1 VIGMKAVAL
10 PLLVIVALT
19 ACATVPSGPSVTA
32 LPGQGKAFEQF
43 QADDA
48 SCRQWATQQAGAS
61 PSQGAA
67 QSTISGA
74 AIGTLLGA
82 AAGAL
87 IGAAAGRPGTGAAV
101 GAGVGLV
108 GGTAVGAS
116 NAGPTAGSLQRRYD
130 GAYTQCMYAKGHQV
144 PVARGSQPAYA
155 SQPGM
160 APPPPPPPPP
170 PASGPSSI
178 PPPPAGAP
186 PPPPPGTGR

>member
-1 VIGMKAVAL
+1 MNRLKAAAL
-10 PLLVIVALT
+10 PVAAVMLLT
-19 ACATVPSGPSVTA
+19 ACATVPAGPSVMV
-32 LPGQGKAFEQF
+32 LPGQGKGFDQF
-43 QADDA
+43 QSDDA
-48 SCRQWATQQAGAS
+48 TCRQWATHQTGTTPA
-61 PSQGAA
+61 QGSA

-87 IGAAAGRPGTGAAV
+87 VGAAAGRPGTGAAV

-116 NAGPTAGSLQRRYD
+116 NAAPTYASLQRRYD
-130 GAYTQCMYAKGHQV
+130 SAYTQCMYSKGHQV
-144 PVARGSQPAYA
+144 PVARGSQPSYA

-170 PASGPSSI
+170 AAGPSSI
-178 PPPPAGAP
+178 PAPPSGTP
-186 PPPPPGTGR
+186 PPPPPGVIR

>member
-1 VIGMKAVAL
+1 MNRLKRVAL
-10 PLLVIVALT
+10 PVAVLMLLT
-19 ACATVPSGPSVTA
+19 ACATVPPGPSVMA
-32 LPGQGKAFEQF
+32 LPGHGKPFEQF
-43 QADDA
+43 QADDG
-48 SCRQWATQQAGAS
+48 SCRQWAANQTGTS
-61 PSQGAA
+61 PSQGSA

-116 NAGPTAGSLQRRYD
+116 NAGPTYGSLQRRYD

-144 PVARGSQPAYA
+144 PVARGSQPSYA
-155 SQPGM
+155 SQPG
-160 APPPPPPPPP
+160 PPPPPPPPP

-178 PPPPAGAP
+178 PPPPAGTPPAP
-186 PPPPPGTGR
+186 PPGVTR